1 MQAQIHR
8 RFPAHFPPPLAA
20 KTRQGLAAAIAIAFA
35 GYASSAIAQDAAAL
49 YKGKTVTIA
58 AGSSAG
64 GGLDTYARLLS
75 RHLAKHLP
83 GNPTVIVQNMP
94 GAGSLVAAR
103 HLFTVAPRDGT
114 HMAIV
119 LPGALIDALLKGGDR
134 SKYDPTKFNYIGNAN
149 AETLVCVTRRD
160 APVKTFKEAFD
171 RELVIGATGPGS
183 TLVDGPQVLKTVL
196 GAKIKIIAGYKGSR
210 EVSLA
215 VKSGEI
221 HGVCGLAWSS
231 AKNQYPELQDP
242 KGMVHVL
249 VQENSREHPE
259 LKGKAPLS
267 FDFAKTNAQKE
278 VLNLFYE
285 PAEFT
290 RPFLMPPGV
299 PADRVAL
306 MRKAFMETMN
316 SPALQADANKM
327 KTEARAS
334 SGEELKQMVDKL
346 YAAKAETVAEL
357 KKALAK

>member
-1 MQAQIHR
+1 MKAQNHTHISTG
-8 RFPAHFPPPLAA
+8 
-20 KTRQGLAAAIAIAFA
+20 TRQVLAAAAAVFFCA
-35 GYASSAIAQDAAAL
+35 GSAQAQDAATF
-49 YKGKTVTIA
+49 YKGKTITIA
-58 AGSSAG
+58 AGSSSG

-83 GNPTVIVQNMP
+83 GSPTVIVQNMP
-94 GAGSLVAAR
+94 GAGSLVAGR
-103 HLFTVAPRDGT
+103 HLFTIAPKDGT
-114 HMAIV
+114 HMATV

-149 AETLVCVTRRD
+149 TETLVCVTRRD
-160 APVKTFKEAFD
+160 APVKNFKDVFNT
-171 RELVIGATGPGS
+171 ELVIGATGPGS
-183 TLVDGPQVLKTVL
+183 TLVDGPQVLKNVL
-196 GAKIKIIAGYKGSR
+196 GAKIRIIAGYKGSR

-215 VKSGEI
+215 VMSNEI

-231 AKNQYPELQDP
+231 AKNQYPDLQKPD
-242 KGMVHVL
+242 GLVQVL
-249 VQENSREHPE
+249 VQENSKEHPE

-267 FDFAKTNAQKE
+267 FDFAKTQAQKD

-306 MRKAFMETMN
+306 MRKAFMDTMK
-316 SPALQADANKM
+316 SPELQADATKM
-327 KTEARAS
+327 KTEASAS
-334 SGEELKQMVDKL
+334 SGEDVQKMIDKL
-346 YAAKAETVAEL
+346 YAAKPETVADL